1 MNKIPKIHTSLE
13 NFIVW
18 QGGFNEDELSKIID
32 FGELA
37 EFQKGEVGSG
47 EESKVFAETRETDIT
62 WIRPSP
68 ETEWIYNRMVN
79 LAARIN
85 HDKFQF
91 VLSHFQYFQYGKY
104 KTAGHYNW
112 HYDSGPDL
120 PEHRKLSFVLGLTDP
135 DSYEGG
141 EFQININGDT
151 EKAHSFKIRR
161 GDLIV
166 FPSYMGHRV
175 TPVTSGERMTLTA
188 WAVGPKFK

>member
-1 MNKIPKIHTSLE
+1 MNKIPRIHTSLE

-18 QGGFNEDELSKIID
+18 QGGFNEDELSRIID

-47 EESKVFAETRETDIT
+47 EEAKVLEQTRETDIT

-68 ETEWIYNRMVN
+68 ETQWIYERMVN

-91 VLSHFQYFQYGKY
+91 DLSHFQYFQYGKY
-104 KTAGHYNW
+104 KTDGHYNW
-112 HYDSGPDL
+112 HYDCGPNL
-120 PEHRKLSFVLGLTDP
+120 PEHRKLSFVLGLTEP

-141 EFQININGDT
+141 EFQINVSGDN
-151 EKAHSFKIRR
+151 EKAHSFKIRK

-166 FPSYMGHRV
+166 FPAYMGHRV